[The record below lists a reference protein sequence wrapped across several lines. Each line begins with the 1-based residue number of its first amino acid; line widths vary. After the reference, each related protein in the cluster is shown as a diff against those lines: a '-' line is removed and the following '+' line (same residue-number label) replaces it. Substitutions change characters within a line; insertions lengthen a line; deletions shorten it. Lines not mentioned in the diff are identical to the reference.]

1 MVEELLMIKIEF
13 LCVYMVL
20 ISLKNLFSCKKI
32 MKLEVFLRNNNLVK
46 ITEQKTNKL

>member
-13 LCVYMVL
+13 LCAYMVW

-32 MKLEVFLRNNNLVK
+32 MKLEVFLKNNNLDK